1 MTKEEYRAAFSK
13 LQPSREAVDRLLA
26 IPEEQ
31 PKRRRPIRLGA
42 LIAVAAIVVLLLAGT
57 VYAVTNWFRLSDA
70 NQIEDP
76 NQYDPGT
83 PSQPAPQHAI
93 NLEEPAE
100 GNYIGFT
107 LDGWSLPDRKQGV
120 NNVMLKNVLAN
131 RSPNAQPT
139 LEAGILAIA
148 YTQYFPI
155 TPDGE
160 RLCIQVLDRD
170 GLGYRDYFTRYE
182 TELVKEGMLQEL
194 ETVWLK
200 IKGQP
205 NDYGNPEDTYHL
217 FCHSE
222 ELHCTL
228 VISSNQG
235 FDRAEEAL
243 SHLTLVDSGVP
254 MNRKETMTVYGLRL
268 AELPAEFEIDQELTE
283 PLDSTWTAW
292 KRKDPDADLTGV
304 YGCLV
309 LVRPTD
315 GLKLFIGAEAHHVD
329 YEHIGGYELN
339 RTGIINGHEVLW
351 LNSVNS
357 DAALVYRYEDGT
369 QVELFAKGSGEEIDA
384 LLAQLA
390 ISIELVPMEII
401 HEAPLEFTGLY
412 QG

>member
-107 LDGWSLPDRKQGV
+107 LDGWALPDRMQGA
-120 NNVMLKNVLAN
+120 NNTMLKGLVAN
-131 RSPNAQPT
+131 RDSNSQIALDAET
-139 LEAGILAIA
+139 LSRA
-148 YTQYFPI
+148 YTQYYPI
-155 TPDGE
+155 LLDDE
-160 RLCIQVLDRD
+160 KLCVQVLDRD

-182 TELVKEGMLQEL
+182 TELVKEGSLKGL
-194 ETVWLK
+194 EVVWLT
-200 IKGQP
+200 IKGRP
-205 NDYGNPEDTYHL
+205 NDYGLPEDSYHL

-222 ELHCTL
+222 VFHCTL
-228 VISSNQG
+228 VVSSNRS
-235 FDRAEEAL
+235 FERCEEAL

-254 MNRKETMTVYGLRL
+254 IRREALIVCGLRL
-268 AELPAEFEIDQELTE
+268 QELPDGFEIDWEYTKLME
-283 PLDSTWTAW
+283 DGMPGWERRDL
-292 KRKDPDADLTGV
+292 DADLSGV
-304 YGCLV
+304 YGYLD
-309 LVRPTD
+309 LVRPAD
-315 GLKLFIGAEAHHVD
+315 GLRIILGAEASHND
-329 YEHIGGYELN
+329 YEHVSGHTMI
-339 RTGIINGHEVLW
+339 RTGTLNGHEVLW
-351 LNSVNS
+351 FDVGEGVE
-357 DAALVYRYEDGT
+357 LVYRYQDGT
-369 QVELFAKGSGEEIDA
+369 QAHMYAKGYGAEIEAILEDLA
-384 LLAQLA
+384 LHV
-390 ISIELVPMEII
+390 EPVPIDLI
-401 HEAPLEFTGLY
+401 KGAPLEFFGLA

>member
-1 MTKEEYRAAFSK
+1 MKKEEYRAAFSK

-31 PKRRRPIRLGA
+31 PKRGRPIRLGA
-42 LIAVAAIVVLLLAGT
+42 LIAVATIVVLLLAGT

-107 LDGWSLPDRKQGV
+107 LDGWSLPDRKQSV

-131 RSPNAQPT
+131 RNPNAQPT
-139 LEAGILAIA
+139 LDAGILAIA

-155 TPDGE
+155 TLDGE
-160 RLCIQVLDRD
+160 MLCIQVLDRD

-182 TELVKEGMLQEL
+182 TTLVKEGTLNGMDA
-194 ETVWLK
+194 VWLT
-200 IKGQP
+200 IREPQKGNEP
-205 NDYGNPEDTYHL
+205 GDTYHL

-222 ELHCTL
+222 ALHCVL
-228 VISSNQG
+228 VVSSNRG
-235 FDRAEEAL
+235 FDRAEEAV

-254 MNRKETMTVYGLRL
+254 LNRKETMTVFGLRL

-292 KRKDPDADLTGV
+292 KRKDPDADLTGA

-315 GLKLFIGAEAHHVD
+315 GLKLFIGAKAHHVD